1 MIRECRQ
8 EDLTAL
14 AGYLSE
20 EPYGRAILTAIRE
33 YGLNEKFQ
41 TVYINVQPG
50 GEVTAERIT
59 GVYLWLH
66 RNLMLYCRTNQ
77 VDIDFLEQMIG
88 EIQPDLVA
96 GRKDNVNIVSWL
108 LTDYNLTTDVEM
120 PQFLDAEGRGIDC
133 MAAHPEHRGGWS
145 VLERG
150 AQS

>member
-1 MIRECRQ
+1 MIRECKK

-14 AGYLSE
+14 EGYLSA

-33 YGLNEKFQ
+33 YGLDEKFQ
-41 TVYINVQPG
+41 TVYMNVQPG
-50 GEVTAERIT
+50 AEVTAERIT

-66 RNLMLYCRTNQ
+66 RNLMLYCSTNQ

-108 LTDYNLTTDVEM
+108 LTDYNLATDVEI
-120 PQFLDAEGRGIDC
+120 PQFLDADGREIGC
-133 MAAHPEHRGGWS
+133 MAEHPEHRGGWS
-145 VLERG
+145 VLDRG
-150 AQS
+150 VQR